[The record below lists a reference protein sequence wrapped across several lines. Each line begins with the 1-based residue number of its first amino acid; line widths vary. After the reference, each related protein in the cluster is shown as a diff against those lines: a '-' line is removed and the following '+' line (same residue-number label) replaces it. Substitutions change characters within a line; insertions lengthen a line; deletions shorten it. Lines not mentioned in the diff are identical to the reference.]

1 MNGHWRIPQKENPD
15 FIAHM
20 EYILDIHKK
29 PYDAEPPVILMDEKP
44 YQILGTS
51 GAAPDAS

>member
-20 EYILDIHKK
+20 EDILDIHKK
-29 PYDAEPPVILMDEKP
+29 PYDAEPPVI
-44 YQILGTS
+44 
-51 GAAPDAS
+51 